1 MREVKGGAG
10 AGMGGRGRVPPAAA
24 YAWQQTSVSLSGG
37 GSSEVSRPVGIG
49 SWMEKRV
56 QTGADAAD
64 SALDEK
70 EAGRRGARALH
81 LIWAF
86 SVTSGG
92 ITGLYR
98 FVPDSPHKARPCGA
112 GTGEHGGALG
122 GGSLIPTKT
131 VWQDSERHPLEALL
145 LT

>member
-1 MREVKGGAG
+1 
-10 AGMGGRGRVPPAAA
+10 
-24 YAWQQTSVSLSGG
+24 
-37 GSSEVSRPVGIG
+37 
-49 SWMEKRV
+49 MEKRV

-92 ITGLYR
+92 ITGFTSL
-98 FVPDSPHKARPCGA
+98 
-112 GTGEHGGALG
+112 
-122 GGSLIPTKT
+122 SLILPTKPGLGELGWESMAELWE
-131 VWQDSERHPLEALL
+131 VGA
-145 LT
+145 